1 MLKKLNFIE
10 KSKIVKSYEILDF
23 KQGKDF
29 YYIKIKLVFTD
40 ESEFYVREF
49 ISEKDYLYSYHWQN
63 KDGKLRIRWDNA
75 PHHKDMKTFPHHK
88 HSPKLEESTEIGFEE
103 ILLFIEEK
111 MKKE

>member
-10 KSKIVKSYEILDF
+10 KSKIVISYEILDF

-29 YYIKIKLVFTD
+29 YCIKIKLVFTD
-40 ESEFYVREF
+40 GSEFYVREF

-63 KDGKLRIRWDNA
+63 KDGKLRIRLENA
-75 PHHKDMKTFPHHK
+75 SHHK

-103 ILLFIEEK
+103 IMKFIEEK

>member
-1 MLKKLNFIE
+1 
-10 KSKIVKSYEILDF
+10 
-23 KQGKDF
+23 
-29 YYIKIKLVFTD
+29 
-40 ESEFYVREF
+40 VREL
-49 ISEKDYLYSYHWQN
+49 ISEKDYPCSCHWQN